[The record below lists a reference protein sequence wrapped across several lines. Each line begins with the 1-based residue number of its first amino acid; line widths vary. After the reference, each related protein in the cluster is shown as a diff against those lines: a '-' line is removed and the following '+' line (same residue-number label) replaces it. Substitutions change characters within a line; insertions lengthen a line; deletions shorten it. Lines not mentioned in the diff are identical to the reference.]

1 MSFNFTVEVMG
12 KTESRRKRG
21 QQGMR
26 WLDSS
31 MDMSLSKVQEMVKDR
46 KSGVLQ
52 FIGLQRVGQDLA
64 TEQRNLFL
72 IGKNV

>member
-1 MSFNFTVEVMG
+1 
-12 KTESRRKRG
+12 
-21 QQGMR
+21 
-26 WLDSS
+26 

-52 FIGLQRVGQDLA
+52 FIVLQRVGQDLA